1 MGEAKGIPPLRFPS
15 PCVCGIAARRPLA
28 LAYLLY
34 ICTRAAVSSR
44 VESFMEQ
51 LYPGVTWFKSSGTNR
66 VPEFRL
72 AVCRLL
78 FTKRDLA
85 AHSAAMP
92 KIIFVR
98 HGQAAH
104 NVAFESLG
112 SKAYED
118 PRYRDSKLTQ
128 TGMLADY

>member
-1 MGEAKGIPPLRFPS
+1 MGARDSPPFAIPSR
-15 PCVCGIAARRPLA
+15 VYGGIAARRPLA

-51 LYPGVTWFKSSGTNR
+51 LFPGVTWFKSSGTNR

-78 FTKRDLA
+78 FTKRNVA

-104 NVAFESLG
+104 NAAFDSLG
-112 SKAYED
+112 TKAYKD
-118 PRYRDSKLTQ
+118 RRYRDSKLTQ
-128 TGMLADY
+128 TGLLADY